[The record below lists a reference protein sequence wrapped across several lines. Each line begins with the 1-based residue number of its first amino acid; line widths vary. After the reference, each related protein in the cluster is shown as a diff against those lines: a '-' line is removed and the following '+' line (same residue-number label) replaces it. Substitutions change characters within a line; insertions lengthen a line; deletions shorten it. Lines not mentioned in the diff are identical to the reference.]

1 MNKQEKPKRGR
12 PKKEIVVK
20 PTWFIPFRPQLEY
33 GFGEMGLGIYVRNE
47 GNIIQFI
54 KETP

>member
-1 MNKQEKPKRGR
+1 MTDKPKRGR
-12 PKKEIVVK
+12 PKKQIVVK

-47 GNIIQFI
+47 GRVIQFI
-54 KETP
+54 KEDK